1 MSGHLSKYSPAIRE
15 RFLSA
20 KSVPEITKLME
31 DFKAAVAAGN
41 EKQQGWPSAAY
52 AVSKAGIIGMTR
64 AVAEEEKDGYDEGGG
79 AKTPDQGAQTPVMLA
94 IGDIG
99 GKTGLFWQNEKVI
112 EW

>member
-1 MSGHLSKYSPAIRE
+1 M
-15 RFLSA
+15 
-20 KSVPEITKLME
+20 PEVTKLME

-52 AVSKAGIIGMTR
+52 AVSKTGVIGMTR
-64 AVAEEEKDGYDEGGG
+64 AVAEEEKGRERGVLVNSCCPGYVKTDMTRGRG